1 MRVSAELP
9 LGVASLFG
17 AAARERRRLETDL
30 VTLLEARGF
39 EEVILPILDYVDP
52 YEAILGP
59 GARSELYRFTGR
71 EGETLALRSDFT
83 PMLARLLAPRV
94 PVLELPARFFYRG
107 DVVRYREPRV
117 GARREMYQLGTEI
130 VAPPGESSEREA
142 LEAFVELLDRVPGP
156 RPRIVL
162 GLAGALDE
170 LLGRAEDPA
179 RLLEAIGRRERA
191 AARNLSSALL
201 EVVEG
206 GVPSDPSALG
216 STMAAQLGDLQTT
229 LAELS
234 GRYTGIDWELDLA
247 EFAATGS
254 RFVDDSAGARSYY
267 DGVVFRAYL
276 GREATPVGGGGRY
289 DRLFE
294 RLGANVSAV
303 GFSLGLDGLLAASQG
318 GDR

>member
-17 AAARERRRLETDL
+17 VAARERRCLEADL
-30 VTLLEARGF
+30 VTLLVARGF

-52 YEAILGP
+52 YEPILGQ

-94 PVLELPARFFYRG
+94 PVLDLPARFFYGG

-117 GARREMYQLGTEI
+117 GARREMYQLGIEI
-130 VAPPGESSEREA
+130 VSHPGESSEGEA
-142 LEAFVELLDRVPGP
+142 LEAFAELLDCVPGP

-170 LLGRAEDPA
+170 PLGPAEDPTL
-179 RLLEAIGRRERA
+179 LLEAIGRRERA
-191 AARNLSSALL
+191 AARAVSSALL
-201 EVVEG
+201 EVVEA
-206 GVPSDPSALG
+206 GVPTDPSTLG
-216 STMAAQLGDLQTT
+216 PAIAQQLADLQET
-229 LAELS
+229 LVELS
-234 GRYTGIDWELDLA
+234 GRYPGIDWEVDLA
-247 EFAATGS
+247 EFASTGS
-254 RFVDDSAGARSYY
+254 RFAGDSAGARSYY

-294 RLGANVSAV
+294 RLGAPVAAV

-318 GDR
+318 AER